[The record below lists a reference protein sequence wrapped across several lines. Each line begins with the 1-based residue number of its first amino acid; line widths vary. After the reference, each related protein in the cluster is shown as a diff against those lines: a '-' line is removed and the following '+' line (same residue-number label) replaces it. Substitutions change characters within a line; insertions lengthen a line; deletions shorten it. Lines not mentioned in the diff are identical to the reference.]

1 MWIRILYS
9 GCRHLNLWQ
18 SFLVFGMSTSEGLI
32 MVTSRTHMINKS
44 FYSITLTTYIGLH
57 EFYYSSNYILILN
70 VFRPND
76 RRIESSKLKTYKEY
90 LPSEVYILDPN
101 YFQKSKIKT
110 GKNEKIFKANK
121 ADESCNTVWHVG
133 TRTIR
138 FLLPHQVFYG
148 SSTWSMHDMDI
159 IGRILLSRTYNTK
172 A

>member
-1 MWIRILYS
+1 
-9 GCRHLNLWQ
+9 
-18 SFLVFGMSTSEGLI
+18 

-57 EFYYSSNYILILN
+57 EFYYSSNNNLILN
-70 VFRPND
+70 VYRPND

-121 ADESCNTVWHVG
+121 ADESCNTV
-133 TRTIR
+133 
-138 FLLPHQVFYG
+138 
-148 SSTWSMHDMDI
+148 
-159 IGRILLSRTYNTK
+159 
-172 A
+172 